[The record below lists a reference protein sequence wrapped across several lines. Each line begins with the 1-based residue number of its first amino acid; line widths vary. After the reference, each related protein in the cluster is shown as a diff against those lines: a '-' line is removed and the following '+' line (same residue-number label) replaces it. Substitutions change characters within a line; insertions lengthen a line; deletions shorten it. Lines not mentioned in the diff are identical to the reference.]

1 MFSTVLRWVWRER
14 AVRCWSIL
22 RVFRLGSTCRTA
34 LRFGLRRNMLRPE
47 VEEGGPERRARL
59 VIADDHELTRVLLRT
74 LVSLHPEIEVVG
86 EAENGEQAAELA
98 IAGEADIALLD
109 IEMPRMDG
117 LTAAE
122 LIRSVRP
129 QVRVILHTASAD
141 GAKQARAR
149 ELGLTVLVKGDFDA
163 TIAAVTERLQEAK
176 NGSPLRAGLE
186 ALVLSAL
193 AARGAE
199 AVVVINAEQAISF
212 YSAAAA
218 KLLRLPLPAERMT
231 LAQMR
236 REHPLFD
243 TESVS
248 SPLVVAISEH
258 RAAEGELSEVLPNG
272 ALRTY
277 WVKAVPFFDAG
288 RYLGAATYMTVVAE
302 RPSV

>member
-1 MFSTVLRWVWRER
+1 VQESSR
-14 AVRCWSIL
+14 
-22 RVFRLGSTCRTA
+22 
-34 LRFGLRRNMLRPE
+34 
-47 VEEGGPERRARL
+47 ERRARL
-59 VIADDHELTRVLLRT
+59 VIADDHEATRVLLRT

-86 EAENGEQAAELA
+86 EADNGEQAARLA
-98 IAGEADIALLD
+98 VSGQADIALLD

-129 QVRVILHTASAD
+129 QTRVILHTASAD
-141 GAKQARAR
+141 GTKQARAR
-149 ELGLTVLVKGDFDA
+149 DLGLTVLVKGDFDA

-176 NGSPLRAGLE
+176 EGSPLRAGLE

-193 AARGAE
+193 AARSAE
-199 AVVVINAEQAISF
+199 AVVVIDADHSISF

-231 LAQMR
+231 LAEMR
-236 REHPLFD
+236 LQHPLFD
-243 TESVS
+243 TESAS
-248 SPLVVAISEH
+248 SPLAAALSEH
-258 RAAEGELSEVLPNG
+258 RTAEGELSELLPG
-272 ALRTY
+272 GVLRTY

-302 RPSV
+302 RPPV

>member
-1 MFSTVLRWVWRER
+1 MIVPCE
-14 AVRCWSIL
+14 CWSI
-22 RVFRLGSTCRTA
+22 VT
-34 LRFGLRRNMLRPE
+34 GLRTRVCVLNRGTISACEGMLRSE
-47 VEEGGPERRARL
+47 VQEGGAERRTRL

-74 LVSLHPEIEVVG
+74 VVSLHPEIEVVG
-86 EAENGEQAAELA
+86 EAETGEEAARLA

-129 QVRVILHTASAD
+129 HVRVILHTSSAD
-141 GAKQARAR
+141 RAKQARAR

-176 NGSPLRAGLE
+176 QGSPLRAGLE

-193 AARGAE
+193 AARVAE

-218 KLLRLPLPAERMT
+218 ELLRLPLPAERMT

-236 REHPLFD
+236 FQDPLFD

-258 RAAEGELSEVLPNG
+258 RPAEGEPSEVLPNG

-277 WVKAVPFFDAG
+277 CVKAVPFFDAG

>member
-1 MFSTVLRWVWRER
+1 MQ
-14 AVRCWSIL
+14 
-22 RVFRLGSTCRTA
+22 
-34 LRFGLRRNMLRPE
+34 
-47 VEEGGPERRARL
+47 EGDSENRARL

-74 LVSLHPEIEVVG
+74 LLSLHPEIEVVG
-86 EAENGEQAAELA
+86 EAENGEQAARLA
-98 IAGEADIALLD
+98 VSGEADIALLD

-122 LIRSVRP
+122 LIRSARP

-141 GAKQARAR
+141 QAKQARAR
-149 ELGLTVLVKGDFDA
+149 ELGLTVIVKGDFDA
-163 TIAAVTERLQEAK
+163 TIAAVTERVQEA
-176 NGSPLRAGLE
+176 NEGSPLRAGIE

-193 AARGAE
+193 AARSAD
-199 AVVVINAEQAISF
+199 AVVVINAEQSISF

-231 LAQMR
+231 LAEMR
-236 REHPLFD
+236 LMHPLFD
-243 TESVS
+243 TDSMR
-248 SPLVVAISEH
+248 SPLAAAITEH
-258 RAAEGELSEVLPNG
+258 RAAEGDLSEVLPDG

-302 RPSV
+302 RPSAYPGV

>member
-1 MFSTVLRWVWRER
+1 VQESSR
-14 AVRCWSIL
+14 
-22 RVFRLGSTCRTA
+22 
-34 LRFGLRRNMLRPE
+34 
-47 VEEGGPERRARL
+47 ERRARL
-59 VIADDHELTRVLLRT
+59 VIADDHEATRVLLRT

-86 EAENGEQAAELA
+86 EAENGEQAARLA
-98 IAGEADIALLD
+98 VSGQADIALLD

-129 QVRVILHTASAD
+129 QTRVILHTASAD
-141 GAKQARAR
+141 GTKQARAR

-176 NGSPLRAGLE
+176 EGSPLRAGLE

-193 AARGAE
+193 AARSAE
-199 AVVVINAEQAISF
+199 AVVVIDAHHSISF

-218 KLLRLPLPAERMT
+218 KLLGLPLPAERMT
-231 LAQMR
+231 LAEMR
-236 REHPLFD
+236 LQHPLFD
-243 TESVS
+243 TESAS
-248 SPLVVAISEH
+248 SPLAVALSEH
-258 RAAEGELSEVLPNG
+258 RTAEGKLSELLPG
-272 ALRTY
+272 GVLRTY

-288 RYLGAATYMTVVAE
+288 RYLGAATYMTVIVE

>member
-1 MFSTVLRWVWRER
+1 M
-14 AVRCWSIL
+14 
-22 RVFRLGSTCRTA
+22 
-34 LRFGLRRNMLRPE
+34 RPE
-47 VEEGGPERRARL
+47 LQKGVSERRARL

-86 EAENGEQAAELA
+86 EAANGEQAARLA

-176 NGSPLRAGLE
+176 EGSPLRAGLE

-212 YSAAAA
+212 LQCRGGKTTSPALACRTDDACSDAPPASPVRHGIGQQPTGSRDLRASDSGRGAVGGAA
-218 KLLRLPLPAERMT
+218 KRSVAHLLGKGGAVL
-231 LAQMR
+231 R
-236 REHPLFD
+236 RRPIPRGCNVHN
-243 TESVS
+243 SRCG
-248 SPLVVAISEH
+248 AIV
-258 RAAEGELSEVLPNG
+258 GL
-272 ALRTY
+272 T
-277 WVKAVPFFDAG
+277 
-288 RYLGAATYMTVVAE
+288 
-302 RPSV
+302 

>member
-1 MFSTVLRWVWRER
+1 MS
-14 AVRCWSIL
+14 
-22 RVFRLGSTCRTA
+22 
-34 LRFGLRRNMLRPE
+34 PE
-47 VEEGGPERRARL
+47 LQESGPKSRARL

-74 LVSLHPEIEVVG
+74 LLSLHPEIEVVG
-86 EAENGEQAAELA
+86 EAENGEEAARLA
-98 IAGEADIALLD
+98 VSGEADIAVLD
-109 IEMPRMDG
+109 IEMPKMDG

-122 LIRSVRP
+122 LIRSARP

-141 GAKQARAR
+141 QAKQARAR

-163 TIAAVTERLQEAK
+163 TISAVTERLQEAK
-176 NGSPLRAGLE
+176 EGSPLRAGLE

-231 LAQMR
+231 LAEMR
-236 REHPLFD
+236 LMHPLFD
-243 TESVS
+243 TGSVM
-248 SPLVVAISEH
+248 SPLTAAVSEH
-258 RAAEGELSEVLPNG
+258 RMAEGELSEVLPDG

-288 RYLGAATYMTVVAE
+288 RYLGAATYLTVVAE
-302 RPSV
+302 RPSG

>member
-1 MFSTVLRWVWRER
+1 MSR
-14 AVRCWSIL
+14 S
-22 RVFRLGSTCRTA
+22 
-34 LRFGLRRNMLRPE
+34 E
-47 VEEGGPERRARL
+47 VQEGGAERRTRL

-86 EAENGEQAAELA
+86 EAENGEEAARLA

-129 QVRVILHTASAD
+129 QVRVILHTSSAD
-141 GAKQARAR
+141 RAKQARAR
-149 ELGLTVLVKGDFDA
+149 VLGLTVLVKGDFDA

-176 NGSPLRAGLE
+176 EGSPLRAGLE

-236 REHPLFD
+236 FQHPLFD

>member
-1 MFSTVLRWVWRER
+1 
-14 AVRCWSIL
+14 
-22 RVFRLGSTCRTA
+22 
-34 LRFGLRRNMLRPE
+34 MLRPE
-47 VEEGGPERRARL
+47 VEEGGPGRRARL

-176 NGSPLRAGLE
+176 RGSPLRAGLE

-302 RPSV
+302 RQSV

>member
-1 MFSTVLRWVWRER
+1 
-14 AVRCWSIL
+14 
-22 RVFRLGSTCRTA
+22 
-34 LRFGLRRNMLRPE
+34 LRPE
-47 VEEGGPERRARL
+47 LQKGDSERRARL

-86 EAENGEQAAELA
+86 EAENGEEAARLA

-141 GAKQARAR
+141 RTRQARAR

-163 TIAAVTERLQEAK
+163 TIAAVTEAK
-176 NGSPLRAGLE
+176 EGSPLRAGLE

-236 REHPLFD
+236 LQHPLFD
-243 TESVS
+243 TESAG
-248 SPLVVAISEH
+248 SPVAAAISEH
-258 RAAEGELSEVLPNG
+258 RTGEGELSEVLPNG
-272 ALRTY
+272 AFRTY